1 MLLLL
6 FLIFIGLNS
15 SPKIASPPSHEEIMI
30 KLGSPTTSSPLLSS
44 SSTILSD
51 DSEDLG
57 GAPLEKRPSSSR
69 QEFKSKPKL
78 TISGLSS
85 DEDDNVLPSSPN
97 LSNNPQ
103 SNLPL
108 SAISEASD
116 GSDSDASSNGGG
128 GGISRTRSES
138 IITPRVVERLRLSR
152 EHTRISVSDNVAV
165 KSGYLMKKGERRK
178 AWKKRWFV
186 LRGAQVAMYK
196 NDKVR
201 FCLLHFN

>member
-1 MLLLL
+1 
-6 FLIFIGLNS
+6 
-15 SPKIASPPSHEEIMI
+15 MI
-30 KLGSPTTSSPLLSS
+30 QLGSPRASPYLMSS
-44 SSTILSD
+44 SSNSNPHYSD

-69 QEFKSKPKL
+69 QEFKAKPKVTL
-78 TISGLSS
+78 SGLSS
-85 DEDDNVLPSSPN
+85 DEDDNLLPSSPT

-103 SNLPL
+103 SSGLPL

-116 GSDSDASSNGGG
+116 GSDSDASSTGGG
-128 GGISRTRSES
+128 GVGINRVRSDS

-152 EHTRISVSDNVAV
+152 EHTRISVSDNIAV

-201 FCLLHFN
+201 FVNLTFNRWSFS